1 MSAACLVVAI
11 DGPSGSGKSSVSRR
25 VALTKGWQYL
35 DTGAMYRAVA
45 AWMLAHA
52 IDVND
57 SVTVAATVERPVL
70 VISTDPADVQVSID
84 GRDVTAEIRTASVT
98 AAVSAVSAVPEVR
111 AKLVGLQQGAVA
123 SALGQGQG
131 IVVEGRDIGTV
142 VLPDADLKI
151 YLTADHTERARRRA
165 DEIADGEVAATADA
179 IATRDEA
186 DSTRAASPLLQADD
200 AVVIDATDL
209 SFDDVVA
216 RVLDL
221 VARRG

>member
-1 MSAACLVVAI
+1 MSVACLVVAI

-25 VALTKGWQYL
+25 VALTQGWQYL

-45 AWMLAHA
+45 AWMLAHGF
-52 IDVND
+52 DVND
-57 SVTVAATVERPVL
+57 STAVAANVERPDL
-70 VISTDPADVQVSID
+70 VISTDPDDVRVSID

-111 AKLVGLQQGAVA
+111 AKLVDLQQRAVA
-123 SALGQGQG
+123 SARAQGQG
-131 IVVEGRDIGTV
+131 IVVEGRDIGSV
-142 VLPDADLKI
+142 VLPGADLKI

-165 DEIADGEVAATADA
+165 DEIAGTEVAATADA
-179 IATRDEA
+179 IAIRDEA
-186 DSTRAASPLLQADD
+186 DSTRATSPLLQASD

>member
-111 AKLVGLQQGAVA
+111 AKLVGLQQRAVA